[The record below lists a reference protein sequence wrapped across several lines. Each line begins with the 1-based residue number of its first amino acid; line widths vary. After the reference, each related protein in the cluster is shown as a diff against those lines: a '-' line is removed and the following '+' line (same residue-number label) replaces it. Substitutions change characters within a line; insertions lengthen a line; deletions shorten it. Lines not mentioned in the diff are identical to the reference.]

1 MESDAIR
8 NAHDVRYE
16 PDERPPHVLSLG
28 LGFQAAML
36 VLAGVVLTPA
46 IVIRA
51 ADQSETYLSWAIF
64 TAVVI
69 SGVSSIL
76 QAVRIGRVGAGH
88 VLIMG
93 TSGAFIAV
101 CVTALTEGGP
111 ALLATL
117 IVASSLFQ
125 FGLAARLSL
134 LRRIITP
141 VVSGTVIAL
150 IAVTI
155 MPVVFRMLTDV
166 PDGTPASA
174 APACATATVGV
185 IAVLALRAS
194 GAWRLWAPMIGI
206 GAGCVVGS
214 LFGLYDVDRVSDAA
228 WVGLPTNAWPGFDV
242 RFDARFWVLLPAFV
256 FVTLVGAIE
265 TIGDAVAIQR
275 VSWRT
280 PRAVDFRTVQGAV
293 NADGLGNLL
302 SGLAGT
308 VPNTTYSSSIP
319 LAELT
324 GVGARRVGIY
334 LGVVFLVLA
343 FLPKVTAVL
352 LAVPGPV
359 VAAYVMVL
367 LALLFIQG
375 MKLVVQDGIDY
386 RKALIAG
393 LAFWIG
399 LGFQNNMIFADQLG
413 ETWGG
418 LLGNGMTAGG
428 LVAIVLT
435 AFLEL
440 TGPRRRRIDVKLNV
454 AVLPKL
460 EAFLRALA
468 ACLGWNAEST
478 ERLCSAGEETLLSLL
493 RREDEATGGK
503 RCLHVIARSDHGA
516 AELEFIAA
524 IGEQNLEDRMVLLD
538 GQTEAPGER
547 ELSLRLLRH
556 FASSVR
562 HQQYH
567 DIDVVTIRVEG
578 TR

>member
-1 MESDAIR
+1 MKSGTVR
-8 NAHDVRYE
+8 SAHDVRYE
-16 PDERPPHVLSLG
+16 PDERPPHALSLG
-28 LGFQAAML
+28 LGFQAAMI

-51 ADQSETYLSWAIF
+51 AGQSETYLSWAIF

-174 APACATATVGV
+174 APACATVTVGV
-185 IAVLALRAS
+185 MAAFALRAS

-206 GAGCVVGS
+206 GAGCVVGFP
-214 LFGLYDVDRVSDAA
+214 FGLYDVDRVIAAA
-228 WVGLPTNAWPGFDV
+228 WVGLPINVWPGFDV
-242 RFDARFWVLLPAFV
+242 RFDARFWMLLPAFV

-275 VSWRT
+275 VSWRN

-324 GVGARRVGIY
+324 GVGARRVGVY

-359 VAAYVMVL
+359 VAAYVMVM
-367 LALLFIQG
+367 LALLFMQG
-375 MKLVVQDGIDY
+375 MKLVVHDGMDY

-399 LGFQNNMIFADQLG
+399 LGFQNNMIFAEQLG
-413 ETWGG
+413 ETWSG

-435 AFLEL
+435 AFLEV
-440 TGPRRRRIDVKLNV
+440 TGPRRRRIDVELNV

-460 EAFLRALA
+460 EGFLRALA
-468 ACLGWNAEST
+468 ARLGWNAEST
-478 ERLCSAGEETLLSLL
+478 ERLCSAGEETLLSLI
-493 RREDEATGGK
+493 RREDEAAGGK
-503 RCLHVIARSDHGA
+503 QHVHVTARSDHGT

-524 IGEQNLEDRMVLLD
+524 IGERNLEDLMVLLD
-538 GQTEAPGER
+538 GQPETPGER

-556 FASSVR
+556 FAASVR

-567 DIDVVTIRVEG
+567 DVDVVTIRVEG

>member
-1 MESDAIR
+1 MKSGTVR
-8 NAHDVRYE
+8 SAHDVRYE
-16 PDERPPHVLSLG
+16 PDERPPHALSLG
-28 LGFQAAML
+28 LGFQAAMI

-51 ADQSETYLSWAIF
+51 AGQSETYLSWAIF

-174 APACATATVGV
+174 APACATVTVGV
-185 IAVLALRAS
+185 MAAFALRAS

-206 GAGCVVGS
+206 GAGCVVGFP
-214 LFGLYDVDRVSDAA
+214 FGLYDVDRVIAAA
-228 WVGLPTNAWPGFDV
+228 WVGLPINVWPGFDV
-242 RFDARFWVLLPAFV
+242 RFDARFWMLLPAFV

-275 VSWRT
+275 VSWRN

-324 GVGARRVGIY
+324 GVGARRVGVY

-359 VAAYVMVL
+359 VAAYVMVM
-367 LALLFIQG
+367 LALLFMQG
-375 MKLVVQDGIDY
+375 MKLVVHDGMDY

-399 LGFQNNMIFADQLG
+399 LGFQNNMIFAEQLG
-413 ETWGG
+413 ETWSG

-435 AFLEL
+435 AFLDV
-440 TGPRRRRIDVKLNV
+440 TGPRRRRIDVELNV

-460 EAFLRALA
+460 EGFLRALA
-468 ACLGWNAEST
+468 ARLGWNAEST
-478 ERLCSAGEETLLSLL
+478 ERLCSAGEETLLSLI
-493 RREDEATGGK
+493 RREDEAAGGK
-503 RCLHVIARSDHGA
+503 QHVHVTARSDHGT

-524 IGEQNLEDRMVLLD
+524 IGERNLEDLMVLLD
-538 GQTEAPGER
+538 GQPETPGER

-556 FASSVR
+556 FAASVR

-567 DIDVVTIRVEG
+567 DVDVVTIRVEG

>member
-1 MESDAIR
+1 MGDFYGRGHQRGEQHPS
-8 NAHDVRYE
+8 
-16 PDERPPHVLSLG
+16 S
-28 LGFQAAML
+28 
-36 VLAGVVLTPA
+36 
-46 IVIRA
+46 RA
-51 ADQSETYLSWAIF
+51 NRARRAP
-64 TAVVI
+64 
-69 SGVSSIL
+69 
-76 QAVRIGRVGAGH
+76 GH

-185 IAVLALRAS
+185 IAALALRAS

-206 GAGCVVGS
+206 GVGCVVGS
-214 LFGLYDVDRVSDAA
+214 LFGLYDVDRVTDAA

-242 RFDARFWVLLPAFV
+242 QFDARFWVLLPAFV

-324 GVGARRVGIY
+324 GVGARRVGVY
-334 LGVVFLVLA
+334 LGIVFLVLA

-359 VAAYVMVL
+359 VAAYVMVM

-399 LGFQNNMIFADQLG
+399 LGFQNDMIFADQLG

-418 LLGNGMTAGG
+418 LLGNGMT
-428 LVAIVLT
+428 
-435 AFLEL
+435 
-440 TGPRRRRIDVKLNV
+440 GP
-454 AVLPKL
+454 
-460 EAFLRALA
+460 A
-468 ACLGWNAEST
+468 A
-478 ERLCSAGEETLLSLL
+478 
-493 RREDEATGGK
+493 
-503 RCLHVIARSDHGA
+503 
-516 AELEFIAA
+516 
-524 IGEQNLEDRMVLLD
+524 
-538 GQTEAPGER
+538 
-547 ELSLRLLRH
+547 SLRLC
-556 FASSVR
+556 
-562 HQQYH
+562 
-567 DIDVVTIRVEG
+567 
-578 TR
+578 

>member
-1 MESDAIR
+1 MI
-8 NAHDVRYE
+8 
-16 PDERPPHVLSLG
+16 
-28 LGFQAAML
+28 

-51 ADQSETYLSWAIF
+51 AGQSETYLSWAIF

-101 CVTALTEGGP
+101 CVTALMEGGP

-174 APACATATVGV
+174 APACATVTVGV
-185 IAVLALRAS
+185 IAALALRAS

-206 GAGCVVGS
+206 GAGCIVGFP
-214 LFGLYDVDRVSDAA
+214 FGLYDVDLVLEAA

-242 RFDARFWVLLPAFV
+242 QFDARFWMLLPAFV

-324 GVGARRVGIY
+324 GVGARRVGVY
-334 LGVVFLVLA
+334 LGIVFLMLA

-359 VAAYVMVL
+359 VAAYVMVM
-367 LALLFIQG
+367 LALLFMQG
-375 MKLVVQDGIDY
+375 MKLVVQDGMDY

-399 LGFQNNMIFADQLG
+399 LGFQNNMIFAEQLG

-440 TGPRRRRIDVKLNV
+440 TGPRRRRIDVELNV

-460 EAFLRALA
+460 EAFLRAFA
-468 ACLGWNAEST
+468 AGLGWNAEST
-478 ERLCSAGEETLLSLL
+478 ERLCSAGEETLLSLI

-503 RCLHVIARSDHGA
+503 RCLHVTARSDHGA

-524 IGEQNLEDRMVLLD
+524 IGEQNLEDLMVLLD
-538 GQTEAPGER
+538 GQPETPGER

-567 DIDVVTIRVEG
+567 DVDVVTIRVEG

>member
-1 MESDAIR
+1 MKSDTIR

-28 LGFQAAML
+28 LGFQAAMI

-51 ADQSETYLSWAIF
+51 AGQSETYLSWAIF

-76 QAVRIGRVGAGH
+76 QALRIGRVGAGH

-101 CVTALTEGGP
+101 CVTALMEGGP

-174 APACATATVGV
+174 APACATVTVGV
-185 IAVLALRAS
+185 IAALALRAS

-206 GAGCVVGS
+206 GAGCVVGFP
-214 LFGLYDVDRVSDAA
+214 FGLYDVDLVLEAA

-242 RFDARFWVLLPAFV
+242 QFDARFWVLLPAFV

-324 GVGARRVGIY
+324 GVGARRVGVY
-334 LGVVFLVLA
+334 LGIVFLMLA

-359 VAAYVMVL
+359 VAAYVMVM
-367 LALLFIQG
+367 LALLFMQG
-375 MKLVVQDGIDY
+375 MKLVVQDGMNY

-399 LGFQNNMIFADQLG
+399 LGFQNNMIFAEQLG
-413 ETWGG
+413 ETWSG

-435 AFLEL
+435 AFLEV
-440 TGPRRRRIDVKLNV
+440 TGPRRRRIDVELNV
-454 AVLPKL
+454 NVLPKL
-460 EAFLRALA
+460 EAFLRTLA
-468 ACLGWNAEST
+468 ARLGWNAEST
-478 ERLCSAGEETLLSLL
+478 ERLCSAGEETLLSLI
-493 RREDEATGGK
+493 RREDETTGGK
-503 RCLHVIARSDHGA
+503 RCLHVTARSDHGV

-524 IGEQNLEDRMVLLD
+524 IGEQNLEDLMVLLD
-538 GQTEAPGER
+538 GQPETPGER

-567 DIDVVTIRVEG
+567 DVDVVTIRVEG

>member
-1 MESDAIR
+1 MKSGTVR
-8 NAHDVRYE
+8 SAHDVRYE
-16 PDERPPHVLSLG
+16 PDERPPHALSLG
-28 LGFQAAML
+28 LGFQAAMI

-51 ADQSETYLSWAIF
+51 AGQSETYLSWAIF

-166 PDGTPASA
+166 PDGTPTSA

-185 IAVLALRAS
+185 MAAFALRAS

-206 GAGCVVGS
+206 GAGCVVGFP
-214 LFGLYDVDRVSDAA
+214 FGLYDVDRVIAAA
-228 WVGLPTNAWPGFDV
+228 WVGLPINAWPGFDV
-242 RFDARFWVLLPAFV
+242 RFDARFWMLLPAFV

-275 VSWRT
+275 VSWRN

-324 GVGARRVGIY
+324 GVGARRVGVY

-359 VAAYVMVL
+359 VAAYVMVM
-367 LALLFIQG
+367 LALLFMQG
-375 MKLVVQDGIDY
+375 MKLVVHDGMDY

-399 LGFQNNMIFADQLG
+399 LGFQNNMIFAEQLG
-413 ETWGG
+413 ETWSG

-435 AFLEL
+435 AFLEV
-440 TGPRRRRIDVKLNV
+440 TGPRRRRIDVELNV

-460 EAFLRALA
+460 EAFLRAFA
-468 ACLGWNAEST
+468 ARLGWNAEST
-478 ERLCSAGEETLLSLL
+478 ERLCSAGEETLLSLI
-493 RREDEATGGK
+493 RREDEAAGGK
-503 RCLHVIARSDHGA
+503 QHVHVTARSDHGT

-524 IGEQNLEDRMVLLD
+524 IGERNLEDLMVLLD
-538 GQTEAPGER
+538 GQPETPGER

-556 FASSVR
+556 FAASVR

-567 DIDVVTIRVEG
+567 DVDVVTIRVEG

>member
-1 MESDAIR
+1 MKSGTVR
-8 NAHDVRYE
+8 SAHDVRYE
-16 PDERPPHVLSLG
+16 PDERPPHALSLG
-28 LGFQAAML
+28 LGFQAAMI

-51 ADQSETYLSWAIF
+51 AGQSETYLSWAIF

-166 PDGTPASA
+166 PDGTPTSA

-185 IAVLALRAS
+185 IAAFALRAS

-206 GAGCVVGS
+206 GAGCVVGFP
-214 LFGLYDVDRVSDAA
+214 FGLYDVDRVIAAA
-228 WVGLPTNAWPGFDV
+228 WVGLPINAWPGFDV
-242 RFDARFWVLLPAFV
+242 RFDARFWMLLPAFV

-275 VSWRT
+275 VSWRN

-324 GVGARRVGIY
+324 GVGARRVGVY

-359 VAAYVMVL
+359 VAAYVMVM
-367 LALLFIQG
+367 LALLFMQG
-375 MKLVVQDGIDY
+375 MKLVVHDGMDY

-399 LGFQNNMIFADQLG
+399 LGFQNNMIFAEQLG
-413 ETWGG
+413 ETWSG

-435 AFLEL
+435 AFLEV
-440 TGPRRRRIDVKLNV
+440 TGPRRRRIDVELNV

-460 EAFLRALA
+460 EAFLRAFA
-468 ACLGWNAEST
+468 ARLGWNAEST
-478 ERLCSAGEETLLSLL
+478 ERLCSVGEETLLSLI
-493 RREDEATGGK
+493 RREDEAAGEK
-503 RCLHVIARSDHGA
+503 QYVHVTARSDHGA

-524 IGEQNLEDRMVLLD
+524 IGERNLEDLMVLLD
-538 GQTEAPGER
+538 GQPETPGER

-556 FASSVR
+556 FAASVR

-567 DIDVVTIRVEG
+567 DVDVVTIRVEG